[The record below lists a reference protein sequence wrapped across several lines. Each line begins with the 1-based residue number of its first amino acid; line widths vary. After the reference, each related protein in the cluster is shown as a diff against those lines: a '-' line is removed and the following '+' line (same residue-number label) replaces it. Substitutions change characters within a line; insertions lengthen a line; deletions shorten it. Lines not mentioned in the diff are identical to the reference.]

1 MRCAGLRSVKK
12 TPPSEIHIGCSGW
25 FYWGWRGK
33 FYPLTVPTHKWFPY
47 YTEHFKT
54 VELNAPFY
62 SWPKRSTVQCWIRQA
77 PPDFLY
83 SIKVNR
89 YITHDFRMEGTAMLV
104 EQFYLDVGVP
114 LGERMA
120 CFLFQFPPSFRY
132 TKKRLDAI
140 CKQLDPR
147 YRNVV
152 EFRHKSWWNADVYR
166 ALRRRKIIMCAVSA
180 PRIPDKLVRTADDI
194 YVRLHGTT
202 RWYRHDYSDE
212 ELAAWAEKILS
223 SGARRAWVYFD
234 NDRDAHA
241 IKNAKTLTRML
252 KNRESPAP
260 SRVRSRAK
268 LTPESATSRRS
279 RNPTHRNKDSAR
291 RSRPRRAGSRRVR
304 CEATASAARAGGRSR
319 C

>member
-1 MRCAGLRSVKK
+1 MCRNSGVTK
-12 TPPSEIHIGCSGW
+12 TPREIHIGCSGW

-47 YTEHFKT
+47 YTQHFKT

-104 EQFYLDVGVP
+104 EQFYLDVAEP

-140 CKQLDPR
+140 CKQLNPR

-194 YVRLHGTT
+194 YVRLHGTS
-202 RWYRHDYSDE
+202 RWYRHDYSDD
-212 ELAAWAEKILS
+212 ELAGWAEKILS
-223 SGARRAWVYFD
+223 SGAKRAWIYFD
-234 NDRDAHA
+234 NDRDAYA
-241 IKNAKTLTRML
+241 IKNAKTLRRML
-252 KNRESPAP
+252 TTARGTEPDSVSP
-260 SRVRSRAK
+260 SRRLATKVTRR
-268 LTPESATSRRS
+268 SATLPGTRSPTRRG
-279 RNPTHRNKDSAR
+279 KDSAH
-291 RSRPRRAGSRRVR
+291 RSRPRRAGSRRAR
-304 CEATASAARAGGRSR
+304 SGTTASPA
-319 C
+319 

>member
-1 MRCAGLRSVKK
+1 MPAK
-12 TPPSEIHIGCSGW
+12 PPPNEIHIGCSGW

-104 EQFYLDVGVP
+104 EQFYLDVGEP
-114 LGERMA
+114 LTGAGRMA

-152 EFRHKSWWNADVYR
+152 EFRHRSWWHADVYR

-212 ELAAWAEKILS
+212 ELAAWAEKIRS
-223 SGARRAWVYFD
+223 SGAKRAWIYFD

-241 IKNAKTLTRML
+241 IKNAKTLRNMLTARTKPDSVSPTR
-252 KNRESPAP
+252 
-260 SRVRSRAK
+260 RAATK
-268 LTPESATSRRS
+268 VTRRSATLPGTDS
-279 RNPTHRNKDSAR
+279 PTRRNKDSAR
-291 RSRPRRAGSRRVR
+291 RSPPRRAGSRPAR
-304 CEATASAARAGGRSR
+304 SAGKTSPA
-319 C
+319 